1 MAFPYGV
8 NTVMNSVSIA
18 LDPYYSFT
26 CLLFPISGGG
36 GGSELTLASYL
47 YRSANEGRLNG

>member
-26 CLLFPISGGG
+26 FLLFPISGGG
-36 GGSELTLASYL
+36 GVQSL
-47 YRSANEGRLNG
+47 R